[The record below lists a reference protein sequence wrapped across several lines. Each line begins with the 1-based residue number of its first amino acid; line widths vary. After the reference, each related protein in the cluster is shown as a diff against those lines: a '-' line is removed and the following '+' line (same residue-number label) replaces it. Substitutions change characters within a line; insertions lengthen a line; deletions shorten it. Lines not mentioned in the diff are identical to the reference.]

1 MDGVVPVAGRGT
13 GPVEP
18 PTAENAWGGTMAP
31 APSRSVMP
39 ADRPTLS
46 VSARRLPGRRLA
58 GVSGPTAAT
67 PAWSFLLA
75 VPCCAFIVAAVIL
88 GLGLSFSFAGML
100 VGVPLL
106 VVSLDAARW
115 LGAGCRGLAGRL
127 LRVRVA
133 TPPPLAARPGIA
145 GWGPGGADRPGGLA
159 RLRLPAA
166 QATGRAAR
174 HHRGGLPV
182 AVRAAL
188 PDLSPVVADRARCGD
203 PETFV
208 AFLVDGRPV
217 AGGGRDSTLPGALAL
232 VPVGAVVLLAIPWL
246 TRAVNGW
253 DEALIARLLGPV
265 SLPQRVRELERTRA
279 RAVDD
284 SAARL
289 RMIERDLHDGAQA
302 QMVAVAMKL
311 GMARV
316 RLGDAAGG
324 TAQVDLERARELV
337 SAAHRSAKE
346 AITELRELA
355 RGIHPAVL
363 DSGLGPA
370 LTALAAGSAVPVSVK
385 VDLAERPSPAIE
397 TIAYFCAAELL
408 VNMAKHSGAQQAT
421 LEAVHSPGLLRVR
434 VTDDGAGGA
443 GLTPGGGLA
452 GLLDRVL
459 TVDGTLEVSSPPGGP
474 TVVSVEL
481 PSHA

>member
-1 MDGVVPVAGRGT
+1 MDGVVPVAGRGA

-18 PTAENAWGGTMAP
+18 PAAEKARGGAMAP
-31 APSRSVMP
+31 SPGRMVVP

-46 VSARRLPGRRLA
+46 VSARRLLRAPVSRRFWTDRWYA
-58 GVSGPTAAT
+58 GL
-67 PAWSFLLA
+67 SFLLA
-75 VPCCAFIVAAVIL
+75 VPCCAFIVVAVIL

-106 VVSLDAARW
+106 VVSLRAARW
-115 LGAGCRGLAGRL
+115 LGGVCRGLAGRL
-127 LRVRVA
+127 LGVRVA
-133 TPPPLAARPGIA
+133 APPPLPGRPGIA
-145 GWGPGGADRPGGLA
+145 GWARAGLTDPVA
-159 RLRLPAA
+159 WRACAYVLLKLPVALVGITVA
-166 QATGRAAR
+166 GFLWLYGLPYLTFPLWWRAAR
-174 HHRGGLPV
+174 S
-182 AVRAAL
+182 AAI
-188 PDLSPVVADRARCGD
+188 PIPSWLSWWTADPLR
-203 PETFV
+203 
-208 AFLVDGRPV
+208 V
-217 AGGGRDSTLPGALAL
+217 AGEVRTLPAALAL
-232 VPVGAVVLLAIPWL
+232 VPVGAVALLATPWL

-337 SAAHRSAKE
+337 RAAHRSAKE

-370 LTALAAGSAVPVSVK
+370 LTALAAGSAVPVSAH

-408 VNMAKHSGAQQAT
+408 VNMAKHSGARHAT

-443 GLTPGGGLA
+443 RLAPGGGLA
-452 GLLDRVL
+452 GLSDRVL